1 MTKESQSKEE
11 EIELGSLFI
20 IIGKGFSNLFR
31 FIGNI
36 FKGIFH
42 FLILMLLFIKDNC
55 IKLAIAIAIGGVMG
69 AFIEFS
75 KDVTYGADL
84 QVQPNFKSSRQL
96 YNNINYYNDLVKQKD
111 TTSLSRVF
119 KISKDE
125 AASLKK
131 LEIYPV
137 KNGTDLL
144 TSYDDLILSVDT
156 LTAKSYSFDIFKNT
170 FTDFDYKTHNIHVV
184 ATKNDVFSKLDEV
197 IISSVV
203 DNKFFNKVK
212 TLTNENLNRTDS
224 LLRENLS
231 QLDSLRRVYMT
242 VLIEESKKQNIGT
255 SIDLG
260 GTKKTT
266 KELEVF
272 EANREINSD
281 LKDITTERAENSEVL
296 NVISNFQ
303 PIGYE
308 IKGIDKNY
316 GFLGVGLGFALMVLF
331 LLLKQ
336 LNSYLDNYK
345 NSL

>member
-1 MTKESQSKEE
+1 MTKESQPKEE

-31 FIGNI
+31 FIGKI

-42 FLILMLLFIKDNC
+42 FLILILLFVKDNF
-55 IKLAIAIAIGGVMG
+55 IKLAIATVIGAVAGT
-69 AFIEFS
+69 FLEFK

-96 YNNINYYNDLVKQKD
+96 YNNVNYYNDLVKQKD
-111 TTSLSRVF
+111 FVSLERVF
-119 KISKDE
+119 NINNEE
-125 AASLKK
+125 AITLKRFQ
-131 LEIYPV
+131 IYPI
-137 KNGTDLL
+137 KNGNDLL

-156 LTAKSYSFDIFKNT
+156 LTAKSYSFANFKNT

-184 ATKNDVFSKLDEV
+184 ATKNNVFSKLDEV

-224 LLRENLS
+224 LLKQNLS

-242 VLIEESKKQNIGT
+242 VLIEESKKQNTGT

-266 KELEVF
+266 KELELF
-272 EANREINSD
+272 ETNRQINAD

-316 GFLGVGLGFALMVLF
+316 GFLVAGLGLVLMILF

-336 LNSYLDNYK
+336 LNNYLNNYK
-345 NSL
+345 K